1 MQRRVTAALLIA
13 VFSAHAD
20 AQGALDRAVEALG
33 GADALQKIETVSLQL
48 EGQTWSRLQ
57 TRTPEPPF
65 EAGTVEL
72 SLLLDLK
79 RSRLLFSQREVEAG
93 FVRDNTTLI
102 KDGEGASYNHRAG
115 AFRPFPSSPSVPQQF
130 APHYR
135 RLPQLL
141 LRQALEQ
148 RATVRSLGHATF
160 EGKPQDVFT
169 FETPDAQQVVVY
181 IDAASALVTKYETRI
196 VDPLAGDAASEV
208 IFESYARVGAMQSPR
223 SLRLQQAGQLTQHS
237 KLDIAINPAVTDES
251 FEVAAAEN
259 YARVAAT
266 PDTLPER
273 VEQLADGVYVLH
285 NVSEISQNT
294 LAVEFKDHIVAL
306 EAPGSSAGAD
316 KVIARIKATIPGKP
330 IRYVVVTHHHGDHI
344 GGLRSFIAE
353 GVTVVTT
360 AGTRKVVEQLVAGPH
375 SDRLAAQPRAPEFL
389 LLEKG
394 RRVLTD
400 GSRTIEL
407 FDIGPHPHAIE
418 MVIAY
423 LPKERIVFQ
432 GDMFII
438 PRNEASSGPPA
449 PSTVSFA
456 KKLEELRLNVD
467 RIGSVHGRS
476 STMQEL
482 RARLRETRTGRR
494 PAE

>member
-1 MQRRVTAALLIA
+1 
-13 VFSAHAD
+13 
-20 AQGALDRAVEALG
+20 
-33 GADALQKIETVSLQL
+33 
-48 EGQTWSRLQ
+48 
-57 TRTPEPPF
+57 
-65 EAGTVEL
+65 
-72 SLLLDLK
+72 LLDIEH
-79 RSRLLFSQREVEAG
+79 SRLLFSQYDVETG

-102 KDGEGASYNHRAG
+102 EGGEGTSYNHRAG
-115 AFRPFPSSPSVPQQF
+115 SVRPFPSPPSIPQQF
-130 APHYR
+130 GPHYR

-148 RATVRSLGHATF
+148 KASVRSLAQATF
-160 EGKPQDVFT
+160 EGKPQDVFAFT
-169 FETPDAQQVVVY
+169 TPDTQQQITVY
-181 IDAASALVTKYETRI
+181 VDAASGLVTKYETRI

-208 IFESYARVGAMQSPR
+208 IFESYARVGATQLPR
-223 SLRLQQAGQLTQHS
+223 SLRLQEAGQVTQRS
-237 KLDIAINPAVTDES
+237 RLDIAINPAVTDRS
-251 FEVAAAEN
+251 FEVPAAKS

-266 PDTLPER
+266 PSTLPER
-273 VEQLADGVYVLH
+273 VEQLAEGVFVLH

-294 LAVEFKDHIVAL
+294 LAVEFEDHIVAV

-316 KVIARIKATIPGKP
+316 KTIARIKATIPGKP

-353 GVTVVTT
+353 GATVVTT
-360 AGTRKVVEQLVAGPH
+360 AGTRKVVEQLVAAPH
-375 SDRLAAQPRAPEFL
+375 ADRLAAQPRTPEFL

-400 GSRTIEL
+400 GARTLEL
-407 FDIGPHPHAIE
+407 IDIGPHPHASE

-438 PRNEASSGPPA
+438 PRNDASSGPPA

-456 KKLEELRLNVD
+456 RKLEELRLNVD
-467 RIGSVHGRS
+467 KIASVHGRS
-476 STMQEL
+476 STMNEL
-482 RARLRETRTGRR
+482 RARLKETRTGRAPSGSR
-494 PAE
+494 R